1 MNAPTYLELI
11 SPENLAKMD
20 KKSKSDSTTAILN
33 SLLSHIRRIDFRE
46 KADLEEN
53 AKIPRKLYTVLTVE
67 ELIHV
72 AEKNKWGL
80 CTKNGFI
87 YIFNGKFW
95 SPITSEEFKPFLSK
109 VAEKLGVPPFDA
121 RHFLF
126 QDELYK
132 QFLAS
137 ANLPTPEGSEEV
149 LINLKNGT
157 FSIDGSCQEL
167 RDFNSADFLKYQ
179 LNFEYNPNA
188 TAPIFTEYLDRC
200 VPDKECQMV
209 LAESIGY
216 VFIKNLK
223 LEKALILY
231 GSGANGKSVFF
242 EIICALMGQENICS
256 YSLSNLT
263 KYDSYERAELSNK
276 LLNYASEIN
285 GKLES
290 SVFKQLVSG
299 EPVQA
304 REIYGKPFIMRDY
317 AKLIFNCNELPK
329 ETEQTNAFFRRF
341 LIVPF
346 NVSIPESEQNPELA
360 KIIIET
366 ELAGVFNWALAGL
379 KRLLIN
385 KRFTPSTLIKEQI
398 SEYRKES
405 DSVQSFLDEEGYEP
419 SQVDTLFLK
428 HIYADYKIFSND
440 NGYRCVSNKTF
451 SGRLKQAG
459 YIIEKTRDGR
469 IVFAK
474 K

>member
-1 MNAPTYLELI
+1 
-11 SPENLAKMD
+11 MD
-20 KKSKSDSTTAILN
+20 KPVKADSTQAVLN
-33 SLLSHIRRIDFRE
+33 SLLSHIKKIDFRG
-46 KADLEEN
+46 KAGLDED
-53 AKIPRKLYTVLTVE
+53 AKIPRKLYTVLSID
-67 ELIHV
+67 ELIEV
-72 AEKNKWGL
+72 AKLNKWGL
-80 CTKNGFI
+80 CTKNGFL
-87 YIFNGKFW
+87 YIFDGKYW
-95 SPITSEEFKPFLSK
+95 SPITADEFKPFLTK
-109 VAEKLGVPPFDA
+109 VAEKLGVPSFDA

-137 ANLPTPEGSEEV
+137 ANLPTPEGSSEV
-149 LINLKNGT
+149 LINLLNGT
-157 FSIDGSCQEL
+157 FLIDGDRQEL
-167 RDFNSADFLKYQ
+167 KEFDPADFLKYQ
-179 LNFEYNPNA
+179 LNFEYNPDA
-188 TAPIFTEYLDRC
+188 TAPIFTQYLNRC
-200 VPDKECQMV
+200 IPDKDCQMV
-209 LAESIGY
+209 LAEYIGY
-216 VFIKNLK
+216 VFVKNLK

-242 EIICALMGQENICS
+242 EIVNALLGQENICS

-317 AKLIFNCNELPK
+317 GKLIFNCNELPK

-346 NVSIPESEQNPELA
+346 NVTIPESEQNPELA
-360 KIIIET
+360 TIIINS
-366 ELAGVFNWALAGL
+366 ELAGVFNWVLDGL
-379 KRLLIN
+379 KRLLKN
-385 KRFTPSTLIKEQI
+385 KRFTDSNLIREQI

-405 DSVQSFLDEEGYEP
+405 DSVQSFIDDEGYEKSETETILIKDLYP
-419 SQVDTLFLK
+419 
-428 HIYADYKIFSND
+428 IYKNFCQD
-440 NGYRCVSNKTF
+440 NGYKPVGARNFIK
-451 SGRLKQAG
+451 RLSSAG
-459 YIIEKTRDGR
+459 
-469 IVFAK
+469 VFMDKGMLGKRAYLK